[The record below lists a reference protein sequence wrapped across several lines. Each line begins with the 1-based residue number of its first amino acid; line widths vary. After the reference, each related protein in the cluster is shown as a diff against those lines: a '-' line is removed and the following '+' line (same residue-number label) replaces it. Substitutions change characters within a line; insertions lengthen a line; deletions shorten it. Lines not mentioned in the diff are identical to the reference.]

1 MKIRRFG
8 RTEFKI
14 SQLTFGGG
22 WVGGILIDP
31 DKEIMHKALSLASEK
46 GINWI
51 DTAESYS
58 EGKSEKNIGD
68 LLPLFSNDKFQI
80 STKARLDP
88 NSSESIVSQID
99 RKIDASLG
107 RLQRNFVEL
116 YQLHNRIQNIS
127 DKNNFSVKDILKK
140 GGVADAMEKF
150 KSDGRIKSIG
160 ITALGDIDAIN
171 EVVLSDCFDVAQ
183 IYYNL
188 LNPSASFSSPGKW
201 NDHNFSNLI
210 KNCKSKDMGL
220 MNIRIYAAGYL
231 ATDKRHGREIPITFG
246 INETELN
253 KRVEKI
259 NLIMRD
265 IQGTKAQKALR
276 YGLSNDDMSTIVIG
290 LAEISHL
297 EEALEGYELGS
308 LDEEILSKIEEL
320 QMNNF
325 IN

>member
-1 MKIRRFG
+1 MKISRFG

-107 RLQRNFVEL
+107 RLQRNYVEL

-246 INETELN
+246 IDEMELN

-259 NLIMRD
+259 NFILKD
-265 IQGTKAQKALR
+265 IKGTKSQKALR
-276 YGLSNDDMSTIVIG
+276 YGLSNDNVSTIVIG
-290 LAEISHL
+290 LAKISHL
-297 EEALEGYELGS
+297 EEALEGYEMGN
-308 LDEEILSKIEEL
+308 LDEKILKKIEEL
-320 QMNNF
+320 QNNNF

>member
-8 RTEFKI
+8 RTEFKV

-31 DKEIMHKALSLASEK
+31 DKEIMYKALSLASEK
-46 GINWI
+46 GVNWI
-51 DTAESYS
+51 DTAEAYS

-68 LLPLFSNDKFQI
+68 LLQLFYNDKFQI

-171 EVVLSDCFDVAQ
+171 EVVLSDYFDVAQ

-210 KNCKSKDMGL
+210 KNCISKDMGL

-246 INETELN
+246 IDETELN

-259 NLIMRD
+259 NFILKD
-265 IQGTKAQKALR
+265 IQGTNAQKALR
-276 YGLSNDDMSTIVIG
+276 YGLSNDNMSTIVIG
-290 LAEISHL
+290 LAKISHL
-297 EEALEGYELGS
+297 EEALEGYEIGG
-308 LDEEILSKIEEL
+308 LDEEILKKIEEL
-320 QMNNF
+320 QNNNF

>member
-22 WVGGILIDP
+22 WVGGLLIDP

-58 EGKSEKNIGD
+58 EGKSEKNIGE
-68 LLPLFSNDKFQI
+68 LLSSFSNDTFQI

-88 NSSESIVSQID
+88 NSSESIISQID
-99 RKIDASLG
+99 RKIDASLA

-116 YQLHNRIQNIS
+116 YQLHNRIQNVS

-140 GGVADAMEKF
+140 SGVADAMEKL

-171 EVVLSDCFDVAQ
+171 EVVLSDCFDIAQ

-188 LNPSASFSSPGKW
+188 LNPSASFSTKGKW
-201 NDHNFSNLI
+201 NDQNFSNLI
-210 KNCKSKDMGL
+210 KNCESKDMGL

-231 ATDKRHGREIPITFG
+231 ATDQRHGREIPITFG

-297 EEALEGYELGS
+297 EEALEGYEIGN
-308 LDEEILSKIEEL
+308 LDEEILKKIEEL
-320 QMNNF
+320 QNNNF

>member
-58 EGKSEKNIGD
+58 EGKSEKNIGE
-68 LLPLFSNDKFQI
+68 LLSSFSNDTFQI

-88 NSSESIVSQID
+88 YSSESIISQID

-116 YQLHNRIQNIS
+116 YQLHNRIQNVS

-308 LDEEILSKIEEL
+308 LDEEILRKIEEL
-320 QMNNF
+320 QKNNF

>member
-58 EGKSEKNIGD
+58 EGKSEKNIGE
-68 LLPLFSNDKFQI
+68 LLSSFSNDKFQI

-308 LDEEILSKIEEL
+308 LDEEILRKIEEL
-320 QMNNF
+320 QKNNF

>member
-1 MKIRRFG
+1 MKISRFG

-68 LLPLFSNDKFQI
+68 LLSSFSNDTFQI
-80 STKARLDP
+80 STKGRLDP
-88 NSSESIVSQID
+88 NSSETIISQID
-99 RKIDASLG
+99 RKIDASLA

-116 YQLHNRIQNIS
+116 YQLHNRIQNVS

-171 EVVLSDCFDVAQ
+171 EVVLSDYFDVAQ

-308 LDEEILSKIEEL
+308 LDEEILRKIEEL
-320 QMNNF
+320 QKNNF

>member
-31 DKEIMHKALSLASEK
+31 DKEIMHKALSIAYKK

-58 EGKSEKNIGD
+58 EGKSEKNIGE
-68 LLPLFSNDKFQI
+68 LLPLFSKDKFQI

-88 NSSESIVSQID
+88 NSSESIISQLD

-107 RLQRNFVEL
+107 RLQRDFVEL
-116 YQLHNRIQNIS
+116 YQLHNRIQS
-127 DKNNFSVKDILKK
+127 VGDKDNFSAKDILKR

-171 EVVLSDCFDVAQ
+171 EVVLSDYFDVAQ

-246 INETELN
+246 IDETELN

-259 NLIMRD
+259 NFILRD

-276 YGLSNDDMSTIVIG
+276 YGLSNDNMSTIVIG
-290 LAEISHL
+290 LAKISHL

-308 LDEEILSKIEEL
+308 LNEEILKKIEEL
-320 QMNNF
+320 QNNNF

>member
-68 LLPLFSNDKFQI
+68 LLSSFSNDTFQI

-88 NSSESIVSQID
+88 NSSESIISQID

-116 YQLHNRIQNIS
+116 YQLHNRIQNVS

-308 LDEEILSKIEEL
+308 LDEEILRKIEEL
-320 QMNNF
+320 QKNNF

>member
-1 MKIRRFG
+1 MKISRFG

-58 EGKSEKNIGD
+58 EGKSEKNIGE
-68 LLPLFSNDKFQI
+68 LLSSFSNDTFQI

-88 NSSESIVSQID
+88 NSSETIISQID
-99 RKIDASLG
+99 RKIDASLA

-116 YQLHNRIQNIS
+116 YQLHNRIQNVS

-308 LDEEILSKIEEL
+308 LDEEILRKIEEL
-320 QMNNF
+320 QKNNF

>member
-31 DKEIMHKALSLASEK
+31 DKEIMHKALSLASKK

-58 EGKSEKNIGD
+58 EGKSEKNIGE
-68 LLPLFSNDKFQI
+68 LLSSFSNDTFQI
-80 STKARLDP
+80 STKGRLDP
-88 NSSESIVSQID
+88 NSSETIISQID
-99 RKIDASLG
+99 RKIDASLA

-116 YQLHNRIQNIS
+116 YQLHNRIENVS

-188 LNPSASFSSPGKW
+188 LNPSASFSTQGKW
-201 NDHNFSNLI
+201 NDQNFSNLI

-231 ATDKRHGREIPITFG
+231 ATDKRHGREIPITYG

-253 KRVEKI
+253 KRVKKI

-265 IQGTKAQKALR
+265 IQGTKSQKALR

-297 EEALEGYELGS
+297 EEALAGYELGS
-308 LDEEILSKIEEL
+308 LDEEILRKIEEL

>member
-1 MKIRRFG
+1 MKISRFG

-68 LLPLFSNDKFQI
+68 LLSSFSNDTFQI
-80 STKARLDP
+80 STKGRLDP
-88 NSSESIVSQID
+88 NSSETIISQID
-99 RKIDASLG
+99 RKIDASLA

-116 YQLHNRIQNIS
+116 YQLHNRIQNVS

-308 LDEEILSKIEEL
+308 LDEEILRKIEEL
-320 QMNNF
+320 QKNNF

>member
-246 INETELN
+246 IDETELN

-308 LDEEILSKIEEL
+308 LDEEILRKIEEL
-320 QMNNF
+320 QKNNF

>member
-1 MKIRRFG
+1 
-8 RTEFKI
+8 
-14 SQLTFGGG
+14 
-22 WVGGILIDP
+22 
-31 DKEIMHKALSLASEK
+31 MHKGLSLASEK

-68 LLPLFSNDKFQI
+68 LLSSFSNDKFQI

-88 NSSESIVSQID
+88 NSSESIISQLD

-107 RLQRNFVEL
+107 RLQRDFVEL
-116 YQLHNRIQNIS
+116 YQLHNRIQS
-127 DKNNFSVKDILKK
+127 VGDKDNFSAKDILKR

-150 KSDGRIKSIG
+150 KSDERIKSIG

-188 LNPSASFSSPGKW
+188 LNPSASFTTKGKW
-201 NDHNFSNLI
+201 NDQNFSNLI

-231 ATDKRHGREIPITFG
+231 ATEKRHGREIPITFG
-246 INETELN
+246 VSENELN
-253 KRVEKI
+253 RRVEKI
-259 NLIMRD
+259 NFILKD

-276 YGLSNDDMSTIVIG
+276 YGLSNDNMSTIVIG
-290 LAEISHL
+290 LAKISHL

-308 LDEEILSKIEEL
+308 LNEEILKKIEEL
-320 QMNNF
+320 QNNNF

>member
-1 MKIRRFG
+1 MKISRFG

-31 DKEIMHKALSLASEK
+31 DKEIMFKALSLASEK

-58 EGKSEKNIGD
+58 EGKSEKNIGE
-68 LLPLFSNDKFQI
+68 LLSSFSNDTFQI

-88 NSSESIVSQID
+88 YSSEGIISQID

-116 YQLHNRIQNIS
+116 YQLHNRIQNVS

-210 KNCKSKDMGL
+210 KNCESKDMGL

-265 IQGTKAQKALR
+265 IQGTKSQKALR

-308 LDEEILSKIEEL
+308 LDEEILRKIEDL
-320 QMNNF
+320 QKNNF

>member
-58 EGKSEKNIGD
+58 EGKSEKNIGE
-68 LLPLFSNDKFQI
+68 LLSSFSNDTFQI

-88 NSSESIVSQID
+88 NSSESIISQID
-99 RKIDASLG
+99 RKIDASLA

-116 YQLHNRIQNIS
+116 YQLHNRIQNVS

-140 GGVADAMEKF
+140 SGVADAMEKL

-171 EVVLSDCFDVAQ
+171 EVVLSDCFDIAQ

-188 LNPSASFSSPGKW
+188 LNPSASFSTKGKW
-201 NDHNFSNLI
+201 NDQNFSNLI
-210 KNCKSKDMGL
+210 KNCESKDMGL

-231 ATDKRHGREIPITFG
+231 ATDQRHGREIPITFG

-297 EEALEGYELGS
+297 EEALEGYEIGN
-308 LDEEILSKIEEL
+308 LDEEILKKIEEL
-320 QMNNF
+320 QNNNF